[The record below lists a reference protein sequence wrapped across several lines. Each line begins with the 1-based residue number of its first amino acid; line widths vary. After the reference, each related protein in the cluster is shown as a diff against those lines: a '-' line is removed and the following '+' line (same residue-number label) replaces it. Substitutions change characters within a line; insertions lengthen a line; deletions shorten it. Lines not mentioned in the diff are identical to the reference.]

1 MAALATTVFVS
12 LLSVVNAQ
20 AAAPAAPAS
29 TASHTSAPAGAAA
42 AAPNPAITVS
52 IDPSLP
58 QSASQTG
65 PQGFVIP

>member
-1 MAALATTVFVS
+1 MAALATTVLVS

-20 AAAPAAPAS
+20 AAAAPAPAAAS
-29 TASHTSAPAGAAA
+29 TSAAPAGAAA
-42 AAPNPAITVS
+42 AAPNPAITVA

-58 QSASQTG
+58 QSAAQTG

>member
-1 MAALATTVFVS
+1 MTMAALATTLLIS

-20 AAAPAAPAS
+20 AAAAPAPAAAS
-29 TASHTSAPAGAAA
+29 TSGPADAAA
-42 AAPNPAITVS
+42 AAPNPAITVA